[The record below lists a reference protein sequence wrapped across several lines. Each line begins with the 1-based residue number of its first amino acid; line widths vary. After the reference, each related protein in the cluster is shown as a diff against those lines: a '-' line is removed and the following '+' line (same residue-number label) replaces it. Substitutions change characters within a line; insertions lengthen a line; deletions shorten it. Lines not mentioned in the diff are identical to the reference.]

1 MDTAIT
7 PDTINSAYQAAQ
19 DARRFYAQAGIAA
32 LRAKDALRQAEAEAV
47 RRGALADAKNDTQR
61 ASALREACAVPHA
74 LLLGAESDEIAA
86 RGEYEAAALEVQRVE
101 ALLRLLE
108 IEAQIG
114 PAPNV
119 ERLFPPR

>member
-1 MDTAIT
+1 MNTAIT
-7 PDTINSAYQAAQ
+7 PDRINSAYQAAQ

-47 RRGALADAKNDTQR
+47 RGSVLADAKNDTQR
-61 ASALREACAVPHA
+61 AAALREACSIPHA

-108 IEAQIG
+108 IGGRVWA
-114 PAPNV
+114 APNI
-119 ERLFPPR
+119 ER

>member
-1 MDTAIT
+1 MDITIT
-7 PDTINSAYQAAQ
+7 PETINSAYQAAQ
-19 DARRFYAQAGIAA
+19 DARRFYARAGVVA
-32 LRAKDALRQAEAEAV
+32 LMAKDALKKAQAAV
-47 RRGALADAKNDTQR
+47 AMQGKLEGLKNEMMR
-61 ASALREACAVPHA
+61 ESASREWCATEHA

-86 RGEYEAAALEVQRVE
+86 RGEYEAAALEAQRVE

>member
-1 MDTAIT
+1 MDITIT
-7 PDTINSAYQAAQ
+7 PETINSAYQAAQ

-61 ASALREACAVPHA
+61 AAALREACAVPHA

-114 PAPNV
+114 PAPNS
-119 ERLFPPR
+119 E

>member
-1 MDTAIT
+1 MNTAIT
-7 PDTINSAYQAAQ
+7 PDTIDSAYQTAQ
-19 DARRFYAQAGIAA
+19 GARRSYAQAAVAA

-61 ASALREACAVPHA
+61 AAALREACAVPHA

-108 IEAQIG
+108 IEARSG
-114 PAPNV
+114 PVPNI
-119 ERLFPPR
+119 EPPPF